1 MIASHRATAATP
13 ENTSEI
19 VGLRIGEDESRVAE
33 GFAPLLE
40 RGTGTRIGTLRE
52 EVADFLCCEK
62 CVEVSI
68 LA

>member
-1 MIASHRATAATP
+1 MAAIP
-13 ENTSEI
+13 LNTSEM

-40 RGTGTRIGTLRE
+40 RGTGTGIGPQGE
-52 EVADFLCCEK
+52 EVADSLSGEK
-62 CVEVSI
+62 CVKSSI

>member
-1 MIASHRATAATP
+1 MAAIP
-13 ENTSEI
+13 LNTSEM

-33 GFAPLLE
+33 GFAPLFE
-40 RGTGTRIGTLRE
+40 RGTGTGIGTLRE

-62 CVEVSI
+62 CVEVSV